1 MKTRYIN
8 WFFVAALAMMGCF
21 MTACEDQPDKYEIAD
36 GVPTLKYVRSPLPEE
51 ADSLLVGAYLGNTV
65 CLVGDNLRSI
75 YELYFNDQKATLNTS
90 YMTDHTVL
98 VDIPKNIPEEVT
110 NKIYMITKSGEKVDF
125 DFSVMVPA
133 PVVSSMSCEYAPAG
147 SEAVLY
153 GDYFVDDPNVPL
165 TISMPGD
172 ITVEGEQITSI
183 TKTAVKFIV
192 PEGAVQGNIRVKSI
206 YGTGQSV
213 FQYKDTRNI
222 LFDWDGKYE
231 GALAAGNSWNG
242 DNEKKGQILASVPS
256 VDEKYMVMGPA
267 TLSGGQ
273 WQTPGEY
280 LMMYWPDPNATEGCV
295 PLYNLPQFKKML
307 EDYKIEELALKFEVY
322 VPTSNPWMAEGMQIR
337 FTSLD
342 EVSMSNQTQDYIW
355 NDDESHEEGKAPR
368 GVWVPWE
375 ETGSYDTNNQWVT
388 VTLKMLEFNKLVSGL
403 ASDTEFTQD
412 RFAGLSIF
420 LRGGGVDGKEC
431 EPIICI
437 DNIRVVPVEY
447 YLKT

>member
-110 NKIYMITKSGEKVDF
+110 NKIYMVTKSGEKVDF

-192 PEGAVQGNIRVKSI
+192 PEGAMQGNIRVKSI

-256 VDEKYMVMGPA
+256 VDGKYMVMGPA

-342 EVSMSNQTQDYIW
+342 EVSMSNQTQAYIW

-388 VTLKMLEFNKLVSGL
+388 VTLKMSEFNKLVSGL

-412 RFAGLSIF
+412 KFAGLSIF

-437 DNIRVVPVEY
+437 DNIRVVPVE
-447 YLKT
+447 

>member
-8 WFFVAALAMMGCF
+8 WFFVAALAMMGCL

-90 YMTDHTVL
+90 YMTDHTIL

-110 NKIYMITKSGEKVDF
+110 NKIYMVTKSGAKVDF
-125 DFSVMVPA
+125 DFNVMVPA

-183 TKTAVKFIV
+183 TKTAIKFIV
-192 PEGAVQGNIRVKSI
+192 PVGAMQGNIRVKSI

-231 GALAAGNSWNG
+231 GALAAGNSWSG

-256 VDEKYMVMGPA
+256 VDNNYMVLG
-267 TLSGGQ
+267 TKFLSGDQ
-273 WQTPGEY
+273 WDTPPEY
-280 LMMYWPDPNATEGCV
+280 TMMYWPDLNATEGCV
-295 PLYNLPQFKKML
+295 PLYDLPQFKEML
-307 EDYKIEELALKFEVY
+307 EDYTIEELALKFEVY
-322 VPTSNPWMAEGMQIR
+322 VPTSNPWMAEGMQIM

-342 EVSMSNQTQDYIW
+342 EASIQKYNNDYLYQT
-355 NDDESHEEGKAPR
+355 ETPR

-375 ETGSYDTNNQWVT
+375 ETGSYDTGDQWVT
-388 VTLKMLEFNKLVSGL
+388 VTLKMSEFNKQLSGVVSE
-403 ASDTEFTQD
+403 TEFTKEKL
-412 RFAGLSIF
+412 AGLSIF

-431 EPIICI
+431 EPIICM
-437 DNIRVVPVEY
+437 DNIRVVPVE
-447 YLKT
+447 

>member
-8 WFFVAALAMMGCF
+8 WFFVAALAVMGCL

-90 YMTDHTVL
+90 YMTDHTIL

-110 NKIYMITKSGEKVDF
+110 NKIYMVTKSGVKVDF
-125 DFSVMVPA
+125 DFNVMVPA

-183 TKTAVKFIV
+183 TKTAIKFIV

-242 DNEKKGQILASVPS
+242 DNEKKGQILASVPP
-256 VDEKYMVMGPA
+256 VDGKYMVMGPA

-388 VTLKMLEFNKLVSGL
+388 VTLKMSEFNKLVSGL

-431 EPIICI
+431 EPIICM
-437 DNIRVVPVEY
+437 DNIRVVPVE
-447 YLKT
+447 

>member
-231 GALAAGNSWNG
+231 SALAAGNSWNG

-256 VDEKYMVMGPA
+256 VDGKYMVMGPA

-337 FTSLD
+337 FTSLE

-388 VTLKMLEFNKLVSGL
+388 VTLKMSEFNKLVSGL

-437 DNIRVVPVEY
+437 DNIRVVPVE
-447 YLKT
+447 

>member
-8 WFFVAALAMMGCF
+8 WFFVAALAVMGCL

-90 YMTDHTVL
+90 YMTDHTIL

-110 NKIYMITKSGEKVDF
+110 NKIYMVTKSGAKVDF
-125 DFSVMVPA
+125 DFNVMVPA

-183 TKTAVKFIV
+183 TKTAIKFIV
-192 PEGAVQGNIRVKSI
+192 PVGAMQGNIRVKSI

-242 DNEKKGQILASVPS
+242 DNEKKGQILPSVPS
-256 VDEKYMVMGPA
+256 VDNNYMVLG
-267 TLSGGQ
+267 TTFLSGGQ
-273 WQTPGEY
+273 WDTPPEY
-280 LMMYWPDPNATEGCV
+280 TMMYWPDLNATEGCV
-295 PLYNLPQFKKML
+295 PLYDLPQFKKML
-307 EDYKIEELALKFEVY
+307 EDYTIEELALKFEVY
-322 VPTSNPWMAEGMQIR
+322 VPTSNPWMAEGMQIM

-342 EVSMSNQTQDYIW
+342 EASIQKHNNDYFYQT
-355 NDDESHEEGKAPR
+355 ETPR
-368 GVWVPWE
+368 GVWIPWE
-375 ETGSYDTNNQWVT
+375 ETGSYDTGNQWVT
-388 VTLKMLEFNKLVSGL
+388 VTLKMSEFNKQISGVVSE
-403 ASDTEFTQD
+403 TELTKEKL
-412 RFAGLSIF
+412 AGLSIF

-437 DNIRVVPVEY
+437 DNIRVVPVE
-447 YLKT
+447 

>member
-90 YMTDHTVL
+90 YMTDHTIL

-110 NKIYMITKSGEKVDF
+110 NKIYMVTKSGAKVDF
-125 DFSVMVPA
+125 DFNVMVPA

-183 TKTAVKFIV
+183 TKTAIKFIV
-192 PEGAVQGNIRVKSI
+192 PVGAMQGNIRVKSI

-342 EVSMSNQTQDYIW
+342 EVSMSNQTQDYVW

-388 VTLKMLEFNKLVSGL
+388 VTFKMSEFNKLVSGL

-437 DNIRVVPVEY
+437 DNIRVVPVE
-447 YLKT
+447 

>member
-256 VDEKYMVMGPA
+256 VDGKYMVMGPA

-388 VTLKMLEFNKLVSGL
+388 VTLKMSEFNKLVFGL

-431 EPIICI
+431 EPIICM
-437 DNIRVVPVEY
+437 DNIRVVPVE
-447 YLKT
+447 

>member
-110 NKIYMITKSGEKVDF
+110 NKIYMVTKSGEKVDF

-192 PEGAVQGNIRVKSI
+192 PEGAMQGNIRVKSI

-242 DNEKKGQILASVPS
+242 DNEKKGQILASVPP

-388 VTLKMLEFNKLVSGL
+388 VTLKISEFNKLVSGL

-437 DNIRVVPVEY
+437 DNIRVVPVE
-447 YLKT
+447 

>member
-8 WFFVAALAMMGCF
+8 WFFVAALAMMGCL

-90 YMTDHTVL
+90 YMTDHTIL

-110 NKIYMITKSGEKVDF
+110 NKIYMVTKSGAKVDF
-125 DFSVMVPA
+125 DFNVMVPA

-192 PEGAVQGNIRVKSI
+192 PEGAMQGNIRVKSI
-206 YGTGQSV
+206 YGTGQSI

-222 LFDWDGKYE
+222 LFDWDGNYE

-256 VDEKYMVMGPA
+256 VDNNYMVLG
-267 TLSGGQ
+267 TTLLSGGQ
-273 WQTPGEY
+273 WDTPPEY
-280 LMMYWPDPNATEGCV
+280 TMMYWPDLNATEGCV
-295 PLYNLPQFKKML
+295 PLYDLPQFKEML
-307 EDYKIEELALKFEVY
+307 EDYTIEELALKFEVY
-322 VPTSNPWMAEGMQIR
+322 VPTSNPWMAEGMQIM

-342 EVSMSNQTQDYIW
+342 EASIQKHNNDYFYQT
-355 NDDESHEEGKAPR
+355 ETPR

-375 ETGSYDTNNQWVT
+375 ETGSYDTGDQWVT
-388 VTLKMLEFNKLVSGL
+388 VTLKMSEFNKQLSGVVSE
-403 ASDTEFTQD
+403 TELTKEKL
-412 RFAGLSIF
+412 AGLSIF

-437 DNIRVVPVEY
+437 DNIRVVPVE
-447 YLKT
+447 

>member
-8 WFFVAALAMMGCF
+8 WFFVAALAMMGCL

-242 DNEKKGQILASVPS
+242 DNEKKGQILASVPP

-388 VTLKMLEFNKLVSGL
+388 VTLKMSEFNKLVSGL
-403 ASDTEFTQD
+403 AGDTEFTQD

-437 DNIRVVPVEY
+437 DNIRVVPVE
-447 YLKT
+447 

>member
-8 WFFVAALAMMGCF
+8 WFFVAALAMMGCL

-90 YMTDHTVL
+90 YMTDHTIL

-110 NKIYMITKSGEKVDF
+110 NKIYMVTKSGAKVDF
-125 DFSVMVPA
+125 DFNVMVPA

-183 TKTAVKFIV
+183 TKTAIKFIV
-192 PEGAVQGNIRVKSI
+192 PVGAMQGNIRVKSI

-222 LFDWDGKYE
+222 LFDWDGNYE

-242 DNEKKGQILASVPS
+242 DNEKKGQILPSVPS
-256 VDEKYMVMGPA
+256 VDGKYMVMGPA

-388 VTLKMLEFNKLVSGL
+388 VTLKMSEFNKLVSGL

-420 LRGGGVDGKEC
+420 LRGGGVDGEEC

-437 DNIRVVPVEY
+437 DNIRVVPVE
-447 YLKT
+447 

>member
-256 VDEKYMVMGPA
+256 VDGKYMVMGPA

-280 LMMYWPDPNATEGCV
+280 LMMYWPDPNVTEGCV

-388 VTLKMLEFNKLVSGL
+388 VTLKMSEFNKLVSGL

-437 DNIRVVPVEY
+437 DNIRVVPVE
-447 YLKT
+447 

>member
-90 YMTDHTVL
+90 YMTDHTIL

-110 NKIYMITKSGEKVDF
+110 NKIYMVTKSGAKVDF

-133 PVVSSMSCEYAPAG
+133 PVVNSMSCEYAPAG

-153 GDYFVDDPNVPL
+153 GDYFVDDPNIPL

-183 TKTAVKFIV
+183 TKTAIKFIV

-242 DNEKKGQILASVPS
+242 DNEKKGQILTSVPP
-256 VDEKYMVMGPA
+256 VDGKYMVMGPA

-388 VTLKMLEFNKLVSGL
+388 VTLKMSEFNKLVSGL

-431 EPIICI
+431 EPIICM
-437 DNIRVVPVEY
+437 DNIRVVPVE
-447 YLKT
+447 

>member
-8 WFFVAALAMMGCF
+8 WFFVAALAMMGCL

-90 YMTDHTVL
+90 YMTDHTIL

-110 NKIYMITKSGEKVDF
+110 NKIYMVTKSGAKVDF

-256 VDEKYMVMGPA
+256 VDGKYMVMGPA

-388 VTLKMLEFNKLVSGL
+388 VTLKMSEFNKLVSGL

-420 LRGGGVDGKEC
+420 LRGGGVDGKKC
-431 EPIICI
+431 EPIICM
-437 DNIRVVPVEY
+437 DNIRVVPVE
-447 YLKT
+447 

>member
-8 WFFVAALAMMGCF
+8 WFFVAALAMMGCL

-36 GVPTLKYVRSPLPEE
+36 GVPALKYVRSPLPEE

-256 VDEKYMVMGPA
+256 VDGKYMVMGPA

-355 NDDESHEEGKAPR
+355 NESHEEGKAPR

-388 VTLKMLEFNKLVSGL
+388 VTLKMSEFNKLVSGL

-431 EPIICI
+431 EPIICM
-437 DNIRVVPVEY
+437 DNIRVVPVE
-447 YLKT
+447 

>member
-153 GDYFVDDPNVPL
+153 GDYFVDAPNVPL

-242 DNEKKGQILASVPS
+242 DNEKKGQILASVPP

-322 VPTSNPWMAEGMQIR
+322 IPISNPWMAEGMQIR

-388 VTLKMLEFNKLVSGL
+388 VTLKMSEFNKLVSGL

-437 DNIRVVPVEY
+437 DNIRVVPVE
-447 YLKT
+447 

>member
-242 DNEKKGQILASVPS
+242 DNEKKGQILPSVPS
-256 VDEKYMVMGPA
+256 VDGKYMVMGPA

-388 VTLKMLEFNKLVSGL
+388 VTLKMSEFNKLVSGL

-431 EPIICI
+431 EPIICM
-437 DNIRVVPVEY
+437 DNIRVVPVE
-447 YLKT
+447 

>member
-65 CLVGDNLRSI
+65 CLMGDNLRSI

-256 VDEKYMVMGPA
+256 VDGKYMVMGPA

-388 VTLKMLEFNKLVSGL
+388 VTLKMSEFNKLVSGL

-431 EPIICI
+431 EPIICM
-437 DNIRVVPVEY
+437 DNIRVVPVE
-447 YLKT
+447 

>member
-8 WFFVAALAMMGCF
+8 WFFVAALAMMGCL
-21 MTACEDQPDKYEIAD
+21 MTACEDQLDKYEIAD
-36 GVPTLKYVRSPLPEE
+36 GVPTLKYVRSPLLEE

-90 YMTDHTVL
+90 YMTDHTIL

-110 NKIYMITKSGEKVDF
+110 NKIYMVTKSGAKVDF
-125 DFSVMVPA
+125 DFNVMVPA

-153 GDYFVDDPNVPL
+153 GDYFVDDPNIPL

-242 DNEKKGQILASVPS
+242 DNEKKGQILPSVPS
-256 VDEKYMVMGPA
+256 VDGKYMVMGPA

-322 VPTSNPWMAEGMQIR
+322 VPTSNSWMAEGMQIR

-388 VTLKMLEFNKLVSGL
+388 VTLKMSEFNKLVSGL

-420 LRGGGVDGKEC
+420 LRGGGVDGEEC

-437 DNIRVVPVEY
+437 DNIRVVPVE
-447 YLKT
+447 

>member
-8 WFFVAALAMMGCF
+8 WFFVAALAVMGCL
-21 MTACEDQPDKYEIAD
+21 MTVCDDQPDKYEIAD

-90 YMTDHTVL
+90 YMTDHTIL

-110 NKIYMITKSGEKVDF
+110 NKIYMVTKSGAKVDF

-183 TKTAVKFIV
+183 TKTAIKFIV

-256 VDEKYMVMGPA
+256 VDGKYMVMGPA

-388 VTLKMLEFNKLVSGL
+388 VTLKMSEFNKLVSGL

-431 EPIICI
+431 EPIICM
-437 DNIRVVPVEY
+437 DNIRVVPVE
-447 YLKT
+447 

>member
-8 WFFVAALAMMGCF
+8 WFFVAALAMMGCL

-90 YMTDHTVL
+90 YMTDHTIL

-110 NKIYMITKSGEKVDF
+110 NKIYMVTKSGAKVDF
-125 DFSVMVPA
+125 DFNVMVPA

-183 TKTAVKFIV
+183 TKTAIKFIV
-192 PEGAVQGNIRVKSI
+192 PVGAMQGNIRVKSI

-222 LFDWDGKYE
+222 LFDWDGNYE

-242 DNEKKGQILASVPS
+242 DNEKKGQILPSVPS
-256 VDEKYMVMGPA
+256 VDNNYMVLG
-267 TLSGGQ
+267 TTFLSGGQ
-273 WQTPGEY
+273 WDTPPEY
-280 LMMYWPDPNATEGCV
+280 TMMYWPDLNATEGCV
-295 PLYNLPQFKKML
+295 PLYDLPQFKKML

-388 VTLKMLEFNKLVSGL
+388 VTLKMSEFNKLVSGL

-437 DNIRVVPVEY
+437 DNIRVVPVE
-447 YLKT
+447 

>member
-36 GVPTLKYVRSPLPEE
+36 GVPDLKYVRSPLPEE

-110 NKIYMITKSGEKVDF
+110 NKIYMVTKSGEKVDF

-242 DNEKKGQILASVPS
+242 DNEKKGQILASVPP
-256 VDEKYMVMGPA
+256 VDGKYMVMGPA

-388 VTLKMLEFNKLVSGL
+388 VTLKMSEFNKLVSGL

-437 DNIRVVPVEY
+437 DNIRVVPVE
-447 YLKT
+447 

>member
-8 WFFVAALAMMGCF
+8 WFFVAALAMMGCL

-51 ADSLLVGAYLGNTV
+51 TDSLLVGAYLGNTV

-90 YMTDHTVL
+90 YMTDHTIL

-110 NKIYMITKSGEKVDF
+110 NKIYMVTKSGAKVDF
-125 DFSVMVPA
+125 DFNVMVPA

-183 TKTAVKFIV
+183 TKTAIKFIV
-192 PEGAVQGNIRVKSI
+192 PVGAMQGNIRVKSI

-242 DNEKKGQILASVPS
+242 DNEKKGQILPSVPS
-256 VDEKYMVMGPA
+256 VDGKYMVMGPA

-273 WQTPGEY
+273 WQTPEVY

-388 VTLKMLEFNKLVSGL
+388 VTLKMSEFNKLVSGL

-437 DNIRVVPVEY
+437 DNIRVVPVE
-447 YLKT
+447 

>member
-1 MKTRYIN
+1 MIHKMKTRYIN

-90 YMTDHTVL
+90 YMTDHTIL

-110 NKIYMITKSGEKVDF
+110 NKIYMVTKSGAKVDF
-125 DFSVMVPA
+125 DFNVMVPA

-183 TKTAVKFIV
+183 TKTAIKFIV
-192 PEGAVQGNIRVKSI
+192 PVGAMQGNIRVKSI

-295 PLYNLPQFKKML
+295 LLYNLPQFKKML

-388 VTLKMLEFNKLVSGL
+388 VTFKMSEFNKLVSGL

-437 DNIRVVPVEY
+437 DNIRVVPVE
-447 YLKT
+447 

>member
-8 WFFVAALAMMGCF
+8 WFFVAALAVMGCL

-90 YMTDHTVL
+90 YMTDHTIL

-242 DNEKKGQILASVPS
+242 DNEKKGQILASVPP
-256 VDEKYMVMGPA
+256 VDGKYMVMGPA

-388 VTLKMLEFNKLVSGL
+388 VTLKMSEFNKLVSGL

-431 EPIICI
+431 EPIICM
-437 DNIRVVPVEY
+437 DNIRVVPVE
-447 YLKT
+447 

>member
-36 GVPTLKYVRSPLPEE
+36 GVPALKYVRSPLPEE

-90 YMTDHTVL
+90 YMTDHTIL

-110 NKIYMITKSGEKVDF
+110 NKIYMVTKSGAKVDF

-183 TKTAVKFIV
+183 TKTAIKFIV

-231 GALAAGNSWNG
+231 GALATGNSWNG
-242 DNEKKGQILASVPS
+242 DNEKKGQILASVPP
-256 VDEKYMVMGPA
+256 VDGKYMVMGPA

-388 VTLKMLEFNKLVSGL
+388 VTLKMSEFNKLVSGL

-431 EPIICI
+431 EPIICM
-437 DNIRVVPVEY
+437 DNIRVVPVE
-447 YLKT
+447 

>member
-110 NKIYMITKSGEKVDF
+110 NKIYMVTKSGAKVDF

-192 PEGAVQGNIRVKSI
+192 PEGAMQGNIRVKSI

-242 DNEKKGQILASVPS
+242 DNEKKGQILPSVPP
-256 VDEKYMVMGPA
+256 VDGKYMVMGPA

-280 LMMYWPDPNATEGCV
+280 LMMYWPDPNAAEGCV
-295 PLYNLPQFKKML
+295 PLYNLPQFKEML

-322 VPTSNPWMAEGMQIR
+322 IPTSNPWMAEGMQIR

-342 EVSMSNQTQDYIW
+342 EVSMSNQTQDTSGMMMKVMKK
-355 NDDESHEEGKAPR
+355 ERLLVVFGFLGK
-368 GVWVPWE
+368 
-375 ETGSYDTNNQWVT
+375 
-388 VTLKMLEFNKLVSGL
+388 KLVHTIQIINGL
-403 ASDTEFTQD
+403 RLHSKCQN
-412 RFAGLSIF
+412 LI
-420 LRGGGVDGKEC
+420 
-431 EPIICI
+431 
-437 DNIRVVPVEY
+437 N
-447 YLKT
+447 

>member
-8 WFFVAALAMMGCF
+8 WFFVAVLAVMGCL

-36 GVPTLKYVRSPLPEE
+36 GVPALKYVRSPLPEE

-90 YMTDHTVL
+90 YMTDHTIL

-110 NKIYMITKSGEKVDF
+110 NKIYMVTKSGAKVDF

-192 PEGAVQGNIRVKSI
+192 PVGAMQGNIRVKSI

-242 DNEKKGQILASVPS
+242 DNEKKGQILPSVPS
-256 VDEKYMVMGPA
+256 VDGKYMVMGPA

-273 WQTPGEY
+273 WQTPEVY

-388 VTLKMLEFNKLVSGL
+388 VTLKMSEFNKLVSGL

-437 DNIRVVPVEY
+437 DNIRVVPVE
-447 YLKT
+447 

>member
-8 WFFVAALAMMGCF
+8 WFFVAALAVMGCL

-90 YMTDHTVL
+90 YMTDHTIL
-98 VDIPKNIPEEVT
+98 VDIPKNIPKEVT
-110 NKIYMITKSGEKVDF
+110 NKIYMITKAGEKVDF

-256 VDEKYMVMGPA
+256 VDGKYMVMGPA

-322 VPTSNPWMAEGMQIR
+322 VSTSNPWMAEGMQIR

-388 VTLKMLEFNKLVSGL
+388 VTLKMSEFNKLVSGL

-437 DNIRVVPVEY
+437 DNIRVVPVE
-447 YLKT
+447 

>member
-8 WFFVAALAMMGCF
+8 WFFVAALAVMGCL

-90 YMTDHTVL
+90 YMTDHTIL

-110 NKIYMITKSGEKVDF
+110 NKIYMVTKSGAKVDF
-125 DFSVMVPA
+125 DFNVMVPA

-256 VDEKYMVMGPA
+256 VDGKYMVMGPA

-388 VTLKMLEFNKLVSGL
+388 VTLKMSEFNKLVSGL

-437 DNIRVVPVEY
+437 DNIRVVPVE
-447 YLKT
+447 

>member
-8 WFFVAALAMMGCF
+8 WFFVAALAMMGCL

-90 YMTDHTVL
+90 YMTDHTIL

-183 TKTAVKFIV
+183 TKTAIKFIV

-242 DNEKKGQILASVPS
+242 DNEKKGQILPSVPS
-256 VDEKYMVMGPA
+256 VDGKYMVMGPA

-322 VPTSNPWMAEGMQIR
+322 VPASNPWMAEGMQIQ

-342 EVSMSNQTQDYIW
+342 EVSMENQNNDYVYG
-355 NDDESHEEGKAPR
+355 EGKEPR

-375 ETGSYDTNNQWVT
+375 ETGSYDTGNQWVT
-388 VTLKMLEFNKLVSGL
+388 VTLKMSEFNKQVSGIV
-403 ASDTEFTQD
+403 SESEFTEENL
-412 RFAGLSIF
+412 AGLSIF
-420 LRGGGVDGKEC
+420 LRGGGLDGKEC

-437 DNIRVVPVEY
+437 DNIRVVPVE
-447 YLKT
+447 

>member
-256 VDEKYMVMGPA
+256 VDGKYMVMGPA

-388 VTLKMLEFNKLVSGL
+388 VTLKMSEFNKLVSGL
-403 ASDTEFTQD
+403 ASDTEFTQN

-437 DNIRVVPVEY
+437 DNIRVVPVE
-447 YLKT
+447 

>member
-110 NKIYMITKSGEKVDF
+110 NKIYMVTKSGEKVDF

-242 DNEKKGQILASVPS
+242 DNEKKGQILASVPP

-388 VTLKMLEFNKLVSGL
+388 VTLKMSEFNKLVSGL

-431 EPIICI
+431 EPIICM
-437 DNIRVVPVEY
+437 DNIRVVPVE
-447 YLKT
+447 

>member
-110 NKIYMITKSGEKVDF
+110 NKIYMITKSGAKVDF

-192 PEGAVQGNIRVKSI
+192 PVGAMQGNIRVKSI

-222 LFDWDGKYE
+222 LFDWDGNYE

-242 DNEKKGQILASVPS
+242 DNEKKGQILPSVPS
-256 VDEKYMVMGPA
+256 VDGKYMVMGPA

-342 EVSMSNQTQDYIW
+342 EVSMSNQTQAYIW

-388 VTLKMLEFNKLVSGL
+388 VTLKMSEFNKLVSGL

-437 DNIRVVPVEY
+437 DNIRVVPVE
-447 YLKT
+447 

>member
-1 MKTRYIN
+1 MKTKYIN
-8 WFFVAALAMMGCF
+8 WFFVAALAVTGCL

-90 YMTDHTVL
+90 YMTDHTIL

-110 NKIYMITKSGEKVDF
+110 NKIYMITKSGAKVDF
-125 DFSVMVPA
+125 DFNVMVPA

-206 YGTGQSV
+206 YGTGESV

-231 GALAAGNSWNG
+231 GALAAGNSWSG
-242 DNEKKGQILASVPS
+242 DNEKKGQTISSVPPIDGNYL
-256 VDEKYMVMGPA
+256 VLGPS
-267 TLSGGQ
+267 TLLGGQ
-273 WQTPGEY
+273 WETPNEY
-280 LMMYWPDPNATEGCV
+280 VMMYWPDQHATQGCV
-295 PLYNLPQFKKML
+295 PLYDLPQFKEML
-307 EDYKIEELALKFEVY
+307 EDYELEDLAVKFEAY
-322 VPTSNPWMAEGMQIR
+322 VPASNPWMAEGMQIQ

-342 EVSMSNQTQDYIW
+342 EVSMENQNNDYVYG
-355 NDDESHEEGKAPR
+355 EGKEPR

-375 ETGSYDTNNQWVT
+375 ETGSYDTGDQWVT
-388 VTLKMLEFNKLVSGL
+388 VTLKMSEFNKQVSGIV
-403 ASDTEFTQD
+403 SESEFTEENL
-412 RFAGLSIF
+412 AGLSIF
-420 LRGGGVDGKEC
+420 LRGGGLDGKEC

-437 DNIRVVPVEY
+437 DNIRVVPVE
-447 YLKT
+447 

>member
-133 PVVSSMSCEYAPAG
+133 PVVSSMSCEYAPDG

-172 ITVEGEQITSI
+172 IIVEGEQITSI

-242 DNEKKGQILASVPS
+242 DNEKKGQILASVPP

-322 VPTSNPWMAEGMQIR
+322 IPISNPWMAEGMQIR

-388 VTLKMLEFNKLVSGL
+388 VTLKMSEFNKLVSGL

-437 DNIRVVPVEY
+437 DNIRVVPVE
-447 YLKT
+447 

>member
-8 WFFVAALAMMGCF
+8 WFFVAALAMMGCL

-110 NKIYMITKSGEKVDF
+110 NKIYMITKSGAKVDF

-256 VDEKYMVMGPA
+256 VDGKYMVMGPA

-388 VTLKMLEFNKLVSGL
+388 VTLKMSEFNKLVSGL

-437 DNIRVVPVEY
+437 DNIRVVPVE
-447 YLKT
+447 

>member
-8 WFFVAALAMMGCF
+8 WFFVAALAVMGCL

-256 VDEKYMVMGPA
+256 VDGKYMVMGPA

-368 GVWVPWE
+368 GVWVPWK

-388 VTLKMLEFNKLVSGL
+388 VTLKMSEFNKLVSGL

-437 DNIRVVPVEY
+437 DNIRVVPVE
-447 YLKT
+447 

>member
-90 YMTDHTVL
+90 YMTDHTIL

-110 NKIYMITKSGEKVDF
+110 NKIYMVTKSGAKVDF
-125 DFSVMVPA
+125 DFNVMVPA

-183 TKTAVKFIV
+183 TKTAIKFIV
-192 PEGAVQGNIRVKSI
+192 PVGAMQGNIRVKSI

-231 GALAAGNSWNG
+231 GALAAGNSWSG
-242 DNEKKGQILASVPS
+242 DDEKKGQTISSVPPIDGNYL
-256 VDEKYMVMGPA
+256 VLGPS
-267 TLSGGQ
+267 TLLGGQ
-273 WQTPGEY
+273 WETPNAY
-280 LMMYWPDPNATEGCV
+280 VMMYWPDQHATQGCV
-295 PLYNLPQFKKML
+295 PLYDLPQFKKML
-307 EDYKIEELALKFEVY
+307 EDYELEDLAVKFEAY
-322 VPTSNPWMAEGMQIR
+322 VPASNPWMAEGMQIQ

-342 EVSMSNQTQDYIW
+342 EVSMENQNNDYVYG
-355 NDDESHEEGKAPR
+355 EGKEPR
-368 GVWVPWE
+368 GVWIPWE
-375 ETGSYDTNNQWVT
+375 ETGSYDTGNQWVT
-388 VTLKMLEFNKLVSGL
+388 VTLKMSEFNKQISGVVSE
-403 ASDTEFTQD
+403 TELTKEKL
-412 RFAGLSIF
+412 AGLSIF

-437 DNIRVVPVEY
+437 DNIRVVPVE
-447 YLKT
+447 